1 MLDKSLF
8 ITDYYLESAKK
19 FPLKKEKQWFSW
31 FGKKAKPFAWLEKYP
46 TLDSG
51 MATDKENNLAKLQ
64 ENCRLLNLK
73 LPETFI
79 HFINSPELH
88 EKIGAVAGE
97 FVRLQDKPLYN
108 PHTGGYMICFITDS
122 QYCWHNFLHLY
133 PGSEEYAIV
142 WVDDE
147 YSDILETTP
156 EERANDG
163 YTEEYEQ
170 KIPEILKQ
178 IYLLDDDFEQ
188 FIYNKYHEYIEFF
201 RDARDSLIRFACS
214 YMDEHERNKMLSNLE
229 KRSAQLLGIHERLRD
244 EKTIEKYK
252 PHNLRIYAVKDW
264 SQFNPNESD

>member
-51 MATDKENNLAKLQ
+51 MATDKEKNLAKLQ

-73 LPETFI
+73 LPEAFI

-201 RDARDSLIRFACS
+201 RDARDSLISVACS
-214 YMDEHERNKMLSNLE
+214 HMDEYERNKMLSKLE
-229 KRSAQLLGIHERLRD
+229 KNSALLLGIHERLRD
-244 EKTIEKYK
+244 KKVIEKYK
-252 PHNLRIYAVKDW
+252 NRNLRIYAVKDW
-264 SQFNPNESD
+264 SQFNPDESD

>member
-19 FPLKKEKQWFSW
+19 FPLKKEKQQFSW
-31 FGKKAKPFAWLEKYP
+31 FEKRQPFAWLKKCP
-46 TLDSG
+46 ALDSG

-73 LPETFI
+73 LPEAFI
-79 HFINSPELH
+79 HFINFPKLH
-88 EKIGAVAGE
+88 KKIGAAAGE

-108 PHTGGYMICFITDS
+108 PHTGGYMVCFITDS

-201 RDARDSLIRFACS
+201 RDARDSLISVACS
-214 YMDEHERNKMLSNLE
+214 HMDEYERNKMLSKLE
-229 KRSAQLLGIHERLRD
+229 KNSALLLGIHERLRD
-244 EKTIEKYK
+244 KKVIEKYK
-252 PHNLRIYAVKDW
+252 NRNLRIYAVKDW
-264 SQFNPNESD
+264 